1 MSGLVGCNHSGEVT
15 HSCRTLITAGSII
28 PMSEKRNIARAAG
41 ILGFATVLSR
51 IMGMVRDIV
60 VSRLFGAG
68 YATDAFFAAFQIPNM
83 LRRFFGEGAL
93 TSAFVPAFAEWKAQ
107 QGDDAARELANIC
120 FTLLTIVMAAVTL
133 LGIIFSPQIV
143 QLMFP
148 GFGAHPNKLE
158 LTIFLNRLMFPYI
171 FFICLVAL
179 CMGILNTIRHFFT
192 PAISTVFLNIS
203 MVLCATLLHAYFEV
217 PITALAVGVLV
228 GGVIQLV
235 LQLPTLYRLGFPIRP
250 RFDFRH
256 PQVRRIALLMGPSIF
271 GVGVYYLN
279 ITVGAILASLLPQGS
294 VSYLYYAQR
303 MFEFPQGI
311 FVISVAQ
318 AVLPTMS
325 SQAAAGQ
332 VEEMKETLVFGL
344 KLTMFITIPAMVGLM
359 VCSTPIFALI
369 FMGGAFDY
377 AKAVNSSEAL
387 FYYSMGLTVVALVRV
402 LVPAFYA
409 LKDTRTPVMTAFIAF
424 VLNVGFSILLMR
436 PLLHGGLALAT
447 TLSALANLLLLA
459 WLLRRKIG
467 AFGGRDVLIS
477 GVKTIAASLPMGGAV
492 YWGVGLIDWSA
503 PGEKMLKGG
512 VLTGAILAGMAIFM
526 LCAHLFRCEEAREAI
541 RLVRRK
547 VLRK

>member
-1 MSGLVGCNHSGEVT
+1 
-15 HSCRTLITAGSII
+15 
-28 PMSEKRNIARAAG
+28 MSEKRNIARAAG
-41 ILGFATVLSR
+41 ILGAATVLSR

-68 YATDAFFAAFQIPNM
+68 FATDAFFAAFQIPNM

-107 QGDDAARELANIC
+107 KGDEAARELANIC
-120 FTLLTIVMAAVTL
+120 FTVLTIVMAAVTL

-143 QLMFP
+143 HLMFP
-148 GFGAHPNKLE
+148 GFGAHPDKLE

-171 FFICLVAL
+171 FFISLVAL
-179 CMGILNTIRHFFT
+179 CMGILNTVRHFFT
-192 PAISTVFLNIS
+192 PAISTVFLNIA
-203 MVLCATLLHAYFEV
+203 MILCAMLLHTRFAV
-217 PITALAVGVLV
+217 PITSLAVGVLV
-228 GGVIQLV
+228 GGALQLL
-235 LQLPTLYRLGFPIRP
+235 LQLPTLYRLGFPIKP
-250 RFDFRH
+250 RFDFGH
-256 PQVRRIALLMGPSIF
+256 PQVRRIALLMGPSLF

-318 AVLPTMS
+318 AVLPSMS

-332 VEEMKETLVFGL
+332 IEDMKETLVFGL
-344 KLTMFITIPAMVGLM
+344 KITMFITIPATIGLM
-359 VCSTPIFALI
+359 VCSTPIFTLI

-377 AKAVNSSEAL
+377 AKAVNSAVAL

-409 LKDTRTPVMTAFIAF
+409 LKDTRTPVVVAFIAF
-424 VLNVGFSILLMR
+424 VLNVVFSVILMK

-447 TLSALANLLLLA
+447 SLSALANLLLLT

-467 AFGGRDVLIS
+467 PFGGRSVIVS
-477 GVKTIAASLPMGGAV
+477 GVKTLVASLPMGMAV
-492 YWGVGLIDWSA
+492 YWSMGLIDWSL
-503 PGEKMLKGG
+503 PGQKVLKGS
-512 VLTGAILAGMAIFM
+512 VLIGSMMGAVALFM
-526 LCAHLFRCEEAREAI
+526 LCAHLLRCEEAREAV

-547 VLRK
+547 VFRQ